1 MRSELTR
8 PDEIL
13 EELADK
19 TAAQIERLA
28 PVAFD
33 SAFREMTRY
42 HRFLLALGASRTP
55 DGAAFNFAEVA
66 GNAWHAPHK
75 EWIRQ
80 YRRLFERAADRLA
93 DDDRFIRSL
102 AYAPNRLLPRPSD
115 PELSPNVVRAILDLG
130 PILVSRL
137 EAWVTKRTTVETR
150 EGQAAEP
157 RLALAGSDAKAY
169 ANVLPDIVGAW
180 ESLLH
185 QPASMYR
192 WREVGEH
199 SDAERWAAFGASWA
213 FLWQHLTNTA
223 YCLATAVW
231 NEDEIGAALFREA
244 LVRWPQALDHR
255 FDDRAELRHRRL
267 LFPSI
272 LRLDWA
278 EASAEAAS
286 LGHDYMPAPSPDQLF
301 ASVVRGAHE
310 DTVLLTAALLLS
322 WTMNGKQASNIG
334 ARTARALLHREVSHD
349 DHRHHGGQEL
359 GFRSLFLDLLRSE
372 LAGESYRDGSYAA
385 ELDHL
390 VATLDNMTER
400 RVVPGR
406 VFTPSTMH
414 ARDDLLLPELA
425 ILLAHAPD
433 EGDDGVLERIAAL
446 AREEEV
452 LPDGDGSLRGIL
464 RRLERFQSTLEQP
477 WPDLRPGVSPLADG
491 RDLERARVRVREV
504 IATATAAIEAERRQR
519 LEARAPDPAK
529 LERIRAAIE
538 TALLTEAPEAPFF
551 RGVEVGRALRNDAA
565 EWRDMTFSGIQ
576 KAQLLEPPMDPP
588 GSGFEERLVSGSRE
602 MAGNLAWHAFCHRSR
617 TEAKV
622 SARAE
627 DEVFWREV
635 APLVA
640 QVGPDPVLVVSR
652 NAEGRA
658 LRRFLYAPAADRPR
672 LTIEQRSRDE
682 RGASYIATIEGV
694 DVFGAEFPAGKA
706 WLFSARSLRAV
717 RYAETDPAGR
727 YAELTFE
734 LGEEMKGTLRV
745 RLRQL
750 LEWSDGPIFEL
761 KAPDPEDAIDEE

>member
-1 MRSELTR
+1 M
-8 PDEIL
+8 
-13 EELADK
+13 
-19 TAAQIERLA
+19 
-28 PVAFD
+28 
-33 SAFREMTRY
+33 
-42 HRFLLALGASRTP
+42 
-55 DGAAFNFAEVA
+55 
-66 GNAWHAPHK
+66 
-75 EWIRQ
+75 
-80 YRRLFERAADRLA
+80 FERAADRLA
-93 DDDRFIRSL
+93 DDHHFIRSL
-102 AYAPNRLLPRPSD
+102 AYAPSRLLPGSGD

-130 PILVSRL
+130 PILVSRI

-157 RLALAGSDAKAY
+157 RLGLAGSDAKTY
-169 ANVLPDIVGAW
+169 ADVLPDIVGAW

-185 QPASMYR
+185 HPPSMYG
-192 WREVGEH
+192 WREGGEH
-199 SDAERWAAFGASWA
+199 SDAERWAAYRSSWA

-267 LFPSI
+267 LFPSV
-272 LRLDWA
+272 LKLDWA
-278 EASAEAAS
+278 EASAQAAP
-286 LGHDYMPAPSPDQLF
+286 LGHDYMPTPSPDQLF
-301 ASVVRGAHE
+301 ASVVRGAH
-310 DTVLLTAALLLS
+310 DDAVLLTAALLLS
-322 WTMNGKQASNIG
+322 WTINGKQASDIG
-334 ARTARALLHREVSHD
+334 ARTARALLYREVSDD
-349 DHRHHGGQEL
+349 DHRHHGRQKP
-359 GFRSLFLDLLRSE
+359 GFRSLFLDLLRFE
-372 LAGESYRDGSYAA
+372 LAGESYRDGTYAA
-385 ELDHL
+385 ELDHF

-414 ARDDLLLPELA
+414 GRDDLLLPELA
-425 ILLAHAPD
+425 ILLTQAPA

-452 LPDGDGSLRGIL
+452 LPESDGSLRDIL
-464 RRLERFQSTLEQP
+464 RRLESFRSTLEQP
-477 WPDLRPGVSPLADG
+477 WPELGRAVSALADG
-491 RDLERARVRVREV
+491 RDLVRARARVREV
-504 IATATAAIEAERRQR
+504 IAAATAAIEAERQQR
-519 LEARAPDPAK
+519 LGARAPDPAK

-551 RGVEVGRALRNDAA
+551 RGVKVGRAGADAAA
-565 EWRDMTFSGIQ
+565 EWRDMTFTGIG

-588 GSGFEERLVSGSRE
+588 GSGFEEMFVSGSRE
-602 MAGNLAWHAFCHRSR
+602 MAGNLAWHDFRR
-617 TEAKV
+617 RPRNEAKV

-627 DEVFWREV
+627 EEVFWQEV

-658 LRRFLYAPAADRPR
+658 LRRFLYAPASDRPK
-672 LTIEQRSRDE
+672 LTIEQRPRGE
-682 RGASYIATIEGV
+682 RQASYIATIEGV

-706 WLFSARSLRAV
+706 WLFSAASLLAV

-745 RLRQL
+745 RVRQS
-750 LEWSDGPIFEL
+750 LEWSDGPVFEL
-761 KAPDPEDAIDEE
+761 KALDPGDAIDEE